1 MSHYAHYDKK
11 RRGLVRLLCFAS
23 LILVSASLS
32 AQTAAELE
40 IILESPALNCS
51 QAARFVLAASA
62 DGTAAAADTGMAGAG
77 AFEKALAN
85 GWFPRGT
92 GAGDPLTLGVLSFLA
107 MRAFGIKG
115 GFMYALL
122 PGPRYA
128 FRTMVSRSFIQGA
141 ADPAMTVSGE
151 RFLLILGNVLSWAG
165 DGQ

>member
-1 MSHYAHYDKK
+1 MPHYGHYDKK
-11 RRGLVRLLCFAS
+11 RRGMARLLCFAL

-40 IILESPALNCS
+40 AILESPALNCS

-62 DGTAAAADTGMAGAG
+62 DGTAAATDTGAG
-77 AFEKALAN
+77 AFEKVLAN

-92 GAGDPLTLGVLSFLA
+92 GAGDSLTLGVLSFLT